1 MELIKLDLKLKLQ
14 HYINGKWVGADSENT
29 RTIINPFDQEVIAVV
44 PEGDESNAKAAIAA
58 AREAFDNGEWAFTP
72 ATERGVVVRKIA
84 ELIERDKEE
93 LAYLESLDT
102 GKTVEESR
110 GDMDDIA
117 GVFRYFAELADKD
130 GGELIDSPI
139 SNSISKVVHEPVGVC
154 GQITPWNYP
163 LLQASWKLA
172 PALATGNTLIMKPS
186 EITPLTTIKVF
197 ELIEEAG
204 VPAGVANLVLGA
216 GNTVGSELS
225 NNEDVDL
232 ISFTGG
238 IDTGKKIMQAASANV
253 KKLALEL
260 GGKNPNVIFADA
272 DFETAVDQALNGVFF
287 HAGQICSAGT
297 RLIVEESIHDEFV
310 QALVERVKE
319 FKLGSGFEEDTQM
332 GPLISAE
339 HLAKVEKYVE
349 TGIEEGA
356 TVAVG
361 GGRPEEPALQQGF
374 FYLPTIFTDC
384 TTDMR
389 IVQDEGFGPIITVEK
404 FTAEEDAV
412 KLANDSIYGLA
423 GGVFTND
430 IAKAERCAAKMRMGT
445 VWINEF
451 NLYFPHAPWGG
462 FKQSGIG
469 RELGRLGMEEYTE
482 TKHIFQNLKP
492 EPINWF

>member
-1 MELIKLDLKLKLQ
+1 MDHKLQLQ
-14 HYINGKWVGADSENT
+14 HYINGNWVGADAENT
-29 RTIINPFDQEVIAVV
+29 REIINPFNQEVIAVV
-44 PEGDESNAKAAIAA
+44 PEGDESDAKAAIAA
-58 AREAFDNGEWAFTP
+58 AREAFDNGEWAATP
-72 ATERGVVVRKIA
+72 ATERGGVVRKIA

-117 GVFRYFAELADKD
+117 GVFRYFAELSDKD

-197 ELIEEAG
+197 ELMEEAG

-216 GNTVGSELS
+216 GHTVGAELS

-238 IDTGKKIMQAASANV
+238 IATGKKIMQSASSNV
-253 KKLALEL
+253 KNLALEL
-260 GGKNPNVIFADA
+260 GGKNPNIIFADA

-297 RLIVEESIHDEFV
+297 RLIVEESIHDKFV
-310 QALVERVKE
+310 QALVARVKK

-349 TGIEEGA
+349 KGIEEGA

-361 GGRPEEPALQQGF
+361 GGRPEDPELQKGF

-384 TTDMR
+384 TTDMSV
-389 IVQDEGFGPIITVEK
+389 VQDEGFGPIITVEK
-404 FTAEEDAV
+404 FTAEKEAI

-482 TKHIFQNLKP
+482 TKHIYQNLKP